1 MKKTIEIECTEEEY
15 EEIKNNLDER
25 GRANAMLAIVRTLDI
40 VKDLKAAGWKP
51 EEKNGM
57 MNNAQQSVHLTGGQ
71 CAAK

>member
-51 EEKNGM
+51 EEKNGDDE
-57 MNNAQQSVHLTGGQ
+57 
-71 CAAK
+71 